1 MQVSSAAQRSRTEYT
16 QRMNRVMDYIDSHL
30 DGDIDLAALADVAH
44 FSPFHF
50 HRLFA
55 AWMGATL
62 GDYVRRRRL
71 EVAALQLAG
80 NTRISVLEVAL
91 GVGFGSG
98 EAFARAF
105 KLRFGQSPSAWRA
118 ATPQR
123 WAAEL
128 RGVRKPHQAESNLDQ
143 AGHSANG
150 HHDAMSDSQSFSSM
164 QVTLTTLPAV
174 RVAYMRHVGPYGVS
188 VNQFWTG
195 TFLPWCFAQGLLPG
209 ASSFGRGL
217 DDPHITAPE
226 HCRYDAMVQVPDD
239 FVARSPASMATL
251 PGGRYAIAPFE
262 GTVPQL
268 TVAWTELLRDWLP
281 ASGMK
286 LDGRPLFEH
295 MPPDA
300 RYDAATGVMQCELC
314 IPVQPL

>member
-30 DGDIDLAALADVAH
+30 AGDIDLAALADVAH

-105 KLRFGQSPSAWRA
+105 KLRFGLLFALA
-118 ATPQR
+118 
-123 WAAEL
+123 
-128 RGVRKPHQAESNLDQ
+128 LDLDM
-143 AGHSANG
+143 AHA
-150 HHDAMSDSQSFSSM
+150 
-164 QVTLTTLPAV
+164 AV
-174 RVAYMRHVGPYGVS
+174 RS
-188 VNQFWTG
+188 VNQ
-195 TFLPWCFAQGLLPG
+195 
-209 ASSFGRGL
+209 
-217 DDPHITAPE
+217 
-226 HCRYDAMVQVPDD
+226 QVGH
-239 FVARSPASMATL
+239 A
-251 PGGRYAIAPFE
+251 G
-262 GTVPQL
+262 Q
-268 TVAWTELLRDWLP
+268 
-281 ASGMK
+281 
-286 LDGRPLFEH
+286 
-295 MPPDA
+295 
-300 RYDAATGVMQCELC
+300 
-314 IPVQPL
+314 